1 MTLTPGGAGV
11 PPAPTGLAPVG
22 LSHAGLS
29 EPSGWVRQW
38 AHLIAPGGTVLDVAS
53 GAGRHARWLA
63 ARGHP
68 VAALDRDAGA
78 LATMRDVA
86 GIATL
91 ECDLEGAPWPLPDDA
106 RFAAIVVTNYLYR
119 PLMPRLVDA
128 LAPGG
133 VLIYETFAQ
142 GNETVGK
149 PSNPA
154 FLLAP
159 GELLAVCAPAL
170 RVIAYQDGFLSQ
182 PREAF
187 VQRICAVREMRQREM
202 PPAPTSEA
210 ENFARQNGADAVER
224 PGNAAATQV
233 LPLVRYDLTG

>member
-1 MTLTPGGAGV
+1 MTLTPCGAN
-11 PPAPTGLAPVG
+11 APLDHPGLA
-22 LSHAGLS
+22 
-29 EPSGWVRQW
+29 EPSHWVRQW

-68 VAALDRDAGA
+68 VAALDRDAAA

-106 RFAAIVVTNYLYR
+106 RFAAVVVTNYLHR
-119 PLMPRLVDA
+119 PLMPRLIDA

-159 GELLAVCAPAL
+159 GELLAVCVPAL
-170 RVIAYQDGFLSQ
+170 RVIAYEDGFLPQ

-187 VQRICAVREMRQREM
+187 VQRICAVREAR
-202 PPAPTSEA
+202 AAHIPTADQQSWQDAA
-210 ENFARQNGADAVER
+210 ETLER
-224 PGNAAATQV
+224 ASNAAATQV
-233 LPLVRYDLTG
+233 LPVARYELTR

>member
-1 MTLTPGGAGV
+1 MTLTSGGGT
-11 PPAPTGLAPVG
+11 PLAPTGLT
-22 LSHAGLS
+22 HAGLS

-38 AHLIAPGGTVLDVAS
+38 AHLIAPGGSVLDVAS
-53 GAGRHARWLA
+53 GRGRHARWLA
-63 ARGHP
+63 ARGHS
-68 VAALDRDAGA
+68 VVALDRDAAA
-78 LATMRDVA
+78 LATMRGVA

-91 ECDLEGAPWPLPDDA
+91 ECDLEGAPWPLPADA
-106 RFAAIVVTNYLYR
+106 RFAAIVVTNYLHR
-119 PLMPRLVDA
+119 PLMPRLIDA

-159 GELLAVCAPAL
+159 GELLAVCAPTL
-170 RVIAYQDGFLSQ
+170 RVIAYQDGFLPQ

-187 VQRICAVREMRQREM
+187 VQRICSVLEMGAAHHSAVGKL
-202 PPAPTSEA
+202 TC
-210 ENFARQNGADAVER
+210 QNGADTAER
-224 PGNAAATQV
+224 TGNSATTQV
-233 LPLVRYDLTG
+233 LPLVRYGLTG